1 MWHFKLTK
9 INLFY
14 GNITIDNE
22 WEVFSEQSDLV
33 LWKLDKNSD
42 KNVSESNNSDQTD
55 SDDGLK
61 GNEKFKEGNWSHL
74 VHLFQLLFKIV
85 NIAPE
90 EGQIPV
96 SFTSEPNWEARAFPK
111 DYSWGRNHFNEERE
125 ILNEIL

>member
-9 INLFY
+9 ISLFY

-61 GNEKFKEGNWSHL
+61 GNEKFKEGN
-74 VHLFQLLFKIV
+74 
-85 NIAPE
+85 
-90 EGQIPV
+90 
-96 SFTSEPNWEARAFPK
+96 
-111 DYSWGRNHFNEERE
+111 
-125 ILNEIL
+125 